1 MRWRAT
7 MCYARISL
15 SRARKALR
23 IKDAGDRR
31 VARKR
36 DKYWKPAGKRQADGR
51 YGVGGGKAER
61 AARFASTLGPG
72 RKTLQG
78 RQTRRNAEGDRP
90 VALLKV
96 VAKC

>member
-1 MRWRAT
+1 MLCPHQAL
-7 MCYARISL
+7 AQG
-15 SRARKALR
+15 RKALR

-61 AARFASTLGPG
+61 AAWFANPLGAG
-72 RKTLQG
+72 RK
-78 RQTRRNAEGDRP
+78 RVRRDKCGGTP
-90 VALLKV
+90 KALGQSPS
-96 VAKC
+96 